1 MGPKVNRGMTTTQAE
16 EAEGHVCLTE
26 PEAKVGVVHLMLMP
40 ETSSPKST
48 GPVNQG
54 GELGA
59 DDLIK

>member
-1 MGPKVNRGMTTTQAE
+1 MSE
-16 EAEGHVCLTE
+16 L
-26 PEAKVGVVHLMLMP
+26 EAKVSVIHLKLMP

-48 GPVNQG
+48 GPVNKG